1 MSRSAPAIEEKVN
14 YSKAVNKKNRSTNIF
29 KIDLV
34 LGHNSFNIKIKTKQD
49 IFVRRFDASSIMF
62 TVRW

>member
-1 MSRSAPAIEEKVN
+1 MFQGVLNDFEKKV
-14 YSKAVNKKNRSTNIF
+14 IL

-34 LGHNSFNIKIKTKQD
+34 LGHNIFNIKIKTKQE
-49 IFVRRFDASSIMF
+49 IFVRRLDVSSIVF